1 MLLFF
6 SRLLNELVPV
16 VLLPY
21 TIRHVCRYGSQ
32 FLSPLNVEH
41 LVVKVD
47 VWFDFLQQWAL
58 RRPGHEQ
65 SLVDLQAPASE
76 SLQDTCPR
84 AGGTA
89 GRDQKGSDGTVQTL
103 IFGIEFSLELPQ
115 SLKETLQGTLREPKN

>member
-6 SRLLNELVPV
+6 SRRLDELVPV

-21 TIRHVCRYGSQ
+21 PIRHVCRYGSQ

-47 VWFDFLQQWAL
+47 VWFDFLQHWAF

-65 SLVDLQAPASE
+65 SLVDFQAPASE
-76 SLQDTCPR
+76 SLQDTCPG
-84 AGGTA
+84 AGGAA
-89 GRDQKGSDGTVQTL
+89 GRDQEGSDGTVQTL
-103 IFGIEFSLELPQ
+103 IFGVEFSLELPQ
-115 SLKETLQGTLREPKN
+115 NLQETL